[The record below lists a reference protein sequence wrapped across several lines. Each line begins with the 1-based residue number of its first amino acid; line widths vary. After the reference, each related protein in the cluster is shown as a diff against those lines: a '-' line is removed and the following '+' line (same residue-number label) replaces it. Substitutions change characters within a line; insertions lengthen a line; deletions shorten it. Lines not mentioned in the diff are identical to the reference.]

1 MYGVETVKSQ
11 LTDMERSKII
21 TLAESLV
28 EKEEIYSLC
37 AYGSRVAGYARE
49 DSDYDIIIVANNV
62 KKTVTEKD
70 KKDPTKSQPLIIED
84 SALMKDAKQPSG
96 GEFVI
101 GRFLNIYEP
110 IVNAEFLHS
119 VEVEYKKRIIAE
131 ELLEIQTDYGDF
143 SSNLVIPYE
152 YFLFDKLHKRAL
164 SYPEAMFS
172 YARTYACDQREENI
186 EFTLRGFRVAAESL
200 ASNGII
206 ENTGDSVRIF
216 RGKKRT
222 DALTNLYKM
231 FPLERRGGI
240 RYAYHGFANRIGYGF
255 KTKPL
260 AKLKMMGKVKSM
272 IELDRPKKL
281 LRLEEGV
288 IFDDTTM
295 SVEELAQ
302 IAGFGDTY
310 EYKEKKMGDFIN
322 STQLLEIWDD
332 ENQIK
337 YVLKHFP
344 ELKSAKWALLNLWSI
359 AAKRFNQSPLSR
371 LNREVE
377 ALRRLR
383 ELKIPTHHII
393 GVILDDRTLVSEFLD
408 GVPLSKFVEDIIKGK
423 STDTSNIE
431 KYGKIL
437 GKIHKA
443 GLVYGD
449 TKPQNAFV
457 FKDRIDLID
466 LEQAVERGDKAWDLA
481 EFLYFSATHL
491 EEEKAEKKD
500 DKTKEGV
507 NKEEGMR
514 LVAEAFLTGYRSES
528 SEEVVAKAK
537 SVRYLI
543 PFLPML
549 PGKMRSVVRNT
560 LTKYSRNDVVS
571 P

>member
-1 MYGVETVKSQ
+1 
-11 LTDMERSKII
+11 
-21 TLAESLV
+21 
-28 EKEEIYSLC
+28 
-37 AYGSRVAGYARE
+37 
-49 DSDYDIIIVANNV
+49 
-62 KKTVTEKD
+62 
-70 KKDPTKSQPLIIED
+70 
-84 SALMKDAKQPSG
+84 
-96 GEFVI
+96 
-101 GRFLNIYEP
+101 
-110 IVNAEFLHS
+110 
-119 VEVEYKKRIIAE
+119 
-131 ELLEIQTDYGDF
+131 
-143 SSNLVIPYE
+143 
-152 YFLFDKLHKRAL
+152 
-164 SYPEAMFS
+164 
-172 YARTYACDQREENI
+172 
-186 EFTLRGFRVAAESL
+186 
-200 ASNGII
+200 
-206 ENTGDSVRIF
+206 
-216 RGKKRT
+216 
-222 DALTNLYKM
+222 
-231 FPLERRGGI
+231 
-240 RYAYHGFANRIGYGF
+240 
-255 KTKPL
+255 
-260 AKLKMMGKVKSM
+260 
-272 IELDRPKKL
+272 
-281 LRLEEGV
+281 LEEGV